1 MHLVKKKRA
10 GNCLFFRDVAIQVSS
25 AQTSLTSVFGM
36 GTGGSSSLSAPAVLW
51 GLCHWT
57 TTCWHR
63 PHSRVQRLAYSRTHT
78 HPPAPLAFCR
88 LAWCLQSPHSLFS
101 FVKVLCRFSFH
112 ALSGSYVPFLRT
124 AAFTRPFALRR
135 SSCGSHRL
143 THTTRLAVP
152 SKLNTNILPRSLANA
167 EPLGEL

>member
-1 MHLVKKKRA
+1 MLQHATLQPFSRCQARGYPAIHLVKKKRA

-57 TTCWHR
+57 TICWHR
-63 PHSRVQRLAYSRTHT
+63 PHSRVQHLAYSRTHT

-124 AAFTRPFALRR
+124 AALAAFCLAALVL
-135 SSCGSHRL
+135 RL
-143 THTTRLAVP
+143 SP
-152 SKLNTNILPRSLANA
+152 SRTPPGWQYPQN
-167 EPLGEL
+167 